1 MPSDKKVYR
10 LREAILMSKRL
21 GRPLTAE
28 INNKERIGG
37 WGYGIIWKE
46 KYGIRDYLPRE
57 AAPQPVPAPEP
68 MRQPDKD
75 PSIDEM
81 LEELEATGALLQETK
96 SELEQMKRNVME
108 REGKRP
114 ARKPEVTTRYEA
126 ADSQANQTET
136 VKKADDS
143 LMNRAD
149 AAMEANRLEE
159 AFSLYEEA
167 ARQGLAE
174 AQFKCG
180 SMYDKGLGVAD
191 DVAKALDWYEKAAV
205 QGHADAQKYI

>member
-1 MPSDKKVYR
+1 
-10 LREAILMSKRL
+10 
-21 GRPLTAE
+21 
-28 INNKERIGG
+28 
-37 WGYGIIWKE
+37 
-46 KYGIRDYLPRE
+46 
-57 AAPQPVPAPEP
+57 
-68 MRQPDKD
+68 
-75 PSIDEM
+75 
-81 LEELEATGALLQETK
+81 
-96 SELEQMKRNVME
+96 MKRNVME
-108 REGKRP
+108 RRGKRP
-114 ARKPEVTTRYEA
+114 SRKPEVTTRHEA

-143 LMNRAD
+143 LMNQAD